1 MEDLFKN
8 EIKDFRWCHFLV
20 TMRGVDPGISLLGKQ
35 LFKGELHSNYIFL
48 HFALIGLKWDTITLF
63 TKMNFFF
70 FQKLHFNTICTRY
83 IYIYL
88 CSFIY

>member
-48 HFALIGLKWDTITLF
+48 HFAFIGLELDSIILF
-63 TKMNFFF
+63 TKMNLFLLPKLT
-70 FQKLHFNTICTRY
+70 FQHHLHKI
-83 IYIYL
+83 
-88 CSFIY
+88 